1 MIRRKK
7 NNRTAANRQRSR
19 PERFSHQDRS
29 DIPVAKT
36 LDPAQEAARIKYFQ
50 LAAFAIL
57 LAFGVYYAKTLFGY
71 VAVPNSDWTAFIAKA
86 KVILNF
92 KVPNNFKRLPLF
104 GMLHI
109 FISNFVGGNHPLLTA
124 GWMLNA
130 ILAVL
135 SIILIWRVARQIIGE
150 AAIWLSILIV
160 VNPWVIKSQTD
171 PLVEISMIAFS
182 VMTFFF
188 MFRNSNWCYVMAM
201 LASMIRY
208 ECTALIGV
216 CFLWDMV
223 HRKTKKERLLA
234 LLWACLAFLPMAA
247 WLIGTKLKWTP
258 ETKHYIRHFTTYTKN
273 GRLGMEY
280 VRYLWEAS
288 FRSLLELPV
297 AIKSLFV
304 KASSQAEADSIKAF
318 VGILY
323 GFSKAVAWILFVAGV
338 IYGVIKKQW
347 KYLALLL
354 FFLIYVGIHMARHK
368 TNHRYCVPVIWL
380 SILLCAYGLICI
392 WKMINFRKPIPRVI
406 VIFLQI
412 AVFVC
417 ATVWLVMLMRY
428 LPEMKPF
435 CAKGAYLPIA
445 AIAAVIAVVVLRLVF
460 FRAKYIW
467 RDLALSAVICL
478 MVVSS
483 HFMTAR
489 IIGNGSHDREFKMLA
504 DWYVDNANPGERML
518 TTMPHVVSIF
528 APEYKKF
535 FVHTN
540 FVKGDNINNF
550 TEMCYEKR
558 ITYVAWDSRLGLA
571 PRDSYYKGWKLH
583 KIAPLIKTENVGP
596 YEFLTQL
603 KISERRYI
611 NVFRLRKPPGYPGDK
626 AVP

>member
-1 MIRRKK
+1 MVRRKK
-7 NNRTAANRQRSR
+7 NNRTVANRHRNRQTSEVSR
-19 PERFSHQDRS
+19 QDRS
-29 DIPVAKT
+29 DISVAKT

-50 LAAFAIL
+50 LAVGVVL

-71 VAVPNSDWTAFIAKA
+71 IAVPNSDWPAFIAKA
-86 KVILNF
+86 KEILNF

-124 GWMLNA
+124 AWMLNA

-135 SIILIWRVARQIIGE
+135 TVILIWRIARQIIGE
-150 AAIWLSILIV
+150 SAIWLSILIV

-223 HRKTKKERLLA
+223 HCKTMKRRMLA
-234 LLWACLAFLPMAA
+234 LLWSVLAFLPMGA
-247 WLIGTKLKWTP
+247 WLVGTKLAWKGGG
-258 ETKHYIRHFTTYTKN
+258 HYVGHFTSD
-273 GRLGMEY
+273 RHLGMEY
-280 VRYLWEAS
+280 VRYLWETS
-288 FRSLLELPV
+288 FRYLLELPAAV
-297 AIKSLFV
+297 KVLFV
-304 KASSQAEADSIKAF
+304 KVSSQGQADSIKSS

-323 GFSKAVAWILFVAGV
+323 GFSKAVAGISFVAGV
-338 IYGVIKKQW
+338 IYGVIKRQW

-354 FFLIYVGIHMARHK
+354 FFLVYIGIHMIRHK
-368 TNHRYCVPVIWL
+368 THHRYCVPVVWL
-380 SILLCAYGLICI
+380 CIILCAYGLMCI
-392 WKMINFRKPIPRVI
+392 WKMVNFRKAIPRVA
-406 VIFLQI
+406 VIILQI

-428 LPEMKPF
+428 LPEIKPF
-435 CAKGAYLPIA
+435 CTKGAYLPFA
-445 AIAAVIAVVVLRLVF
+445 AMAAVIAVGVLRLVF

-504 DWYVDNANPGERML
+504 DWYVENTSGDEKLL
-518 TTMPHVVSIF
+518 TTMPHVVSTF
-528 APEYKKF
+528 APKYKKYF
-535 FVHTN
+535 RHTGSFKKLADAN
-540 FVKGDNINNF
+540 EFI
-550 TEMCYEKR
+550 EQCYKQK
-558 ITYVAWDSRLGLA
+558 IIYIAWDSRLGLV
-571 PRDSYYKGWKLH
+571 PHDSYYKQWKLG
-583 KIAPLIKTENVGP
+583 KMAPLMQTRDVGP
-596 YEFLTQL
+596 FEFMTQL
-603 KISERRYI
+603 KVSERRYI
-611 NVFRLRKPPGYPGDK
+611 NIFRLRAMPEGSTDKPN
-626 AVP
+626 